1 MEPSEKNT
9 WLIPAIATAFLLIS
23 AVGPVQAAGLDKTGL
38 SGKRPSVQTY
48 TPTDDKWGTSEEL
61 FSGYV
66 DREMMTGGE
75 NADPGK
81 TEDSSNQPGSISAKN
96 DTGSRL
102 LTGGNKAVYQA
113 LRTLIAETAAG
124 KRESTEY
131 EIGVDFAAFG
141 LENKRF
147 TAKDLGVTSL
157 TEAGTSISDEANDAM
172 LDKLNFDLDKVI
184 TALLVDCPYDLY
196 WYDKTRS
203 DDSEGTSAWM
213 QAYYSVRKDNNWNGD
228 I

>member
-1 MEPSEKNT
+1 M
-9 WLIPAIATAFLLIS
+9 
-23 AVGPVQAAGLDKTGL
+23 
-38 SGKRPSVQTY
+38 
-48 TPTDDKWGTSEEL
+48 
-61 FSGYV
+61 
-66 DREMMTGGE
+66 
-75 NADPGK
+75 
-81 TEDSSNQPGSISAKN
+81 
-96 DTGSRL
+96 
-102 LTGGNKAVYQA
+102 
-113 LRTLIAETAAG
+113 
-124 KRESTEY
+124 
-131 EIGVDFAAFG
+131 AFG

-196 WYDKTRS
+196 WYDKARS